1 MKPRYLLP
9 IACLL
14 AAAILL
20 PGQVTAQTS
29 DECDSKALREQITE
43 LIHAGAPQEEIE
55 AKAADCARTE
65 PLRGEGE
72 LLLSNQ
78 AEAQT
83 TTPTGSIF
91 WEQIDACGY
100 HPQRRELDCAV
111 EVTQR
116 FGFAGTPPGA
126 PGFNG
131 PGSWEWIQFCVDF
144 GAGLVPINLSAVHVH
159 DEAYGVN
166 PPWYYG
172 ISVQANPALHTAL
185 VNGQTLRARAILS
198 WTLIPT
204 GCNFIP
210 IWGNQADFRIKLDP

>member
-1 MKPRYLLP
+1 MKRANCLVALAVLAAVLLLP
-9 IACLL
+9 AM
-14 AAAILL
+14 
-20 PGQVTAQTS
+20 VSAQDTP
-29 DECDSKALREQITE
+29 CDADALRNQVEI
-43 LIHAGAPQEEIE
+43 LVRDGASQDDIE
-55 AKAADCARTE
+55 AAVAGCGTSLPVP
-65 PLRGEGE
+65 PLEAPF
-72 LLLSNQ
+72 SNTVDLQ
-78 AEAQT
+78 NT
-83 TTPTGSIF
+83 TATGSIF

-100 HPQRRELDCAV
+100 HPQRRELECAV
-111 EVTQR
+111 EVRQR

-131 PGSWEWIQFCVDF
+131 PGSWEWVQFCVDY
-144 GAGLVPINLSAVHVH
+144 GAGLVPVNISAVHVH

-172 ISVQANPALHTAL
+172 ISVQADTTLHQAL

-204 GCNFIP
+204 GCNFVP

>member
-1 MKPRYLLP
+1 MKTRYILP

-14 AAAILL
+14 AIAILI
-20 PGQVTAQTS
+20 PGPVTAQS
-29 DECDSKALREQITE
+29 DECDNKALRDEVSN
-43 LIHAGAPQEEIE
+43 LIQGGASQDEIE
-55 AKAADCARTE
+55 ALTAGCAANE
-65 PLRGEGE
+65 PLRAGGEP
-72 LLLSNQ
+72 LLSNQ
-78 AEAQT
+78 AGAQT
-83 TTPTGSIF
+83 TTATGSIF

-111 EVTQR
+111 EVRQR

-144 GAGLVPINLSAVHVH
+144 GGGLVPINLSAVHVH

-166 PPWYYG
+166 PSWYYG
-172 ISVQANPALHTAL
+172 VSVQANPALHTAL
-185 VNGQTLRARAILS
+185 VNGQTLKARAILS

-204 GCNFIP
+204 GCNYIP
-210 IWGNQADFRIKLDP
+210 IWGNQADFKIKLDP